1 MNIITSSFKNLF
13 NTAIDAL
20 LTENALTV
28 LCNLKFNNSMAELCY
43 NCYYDSLSKSSS
55 GRYNTIGPHP
65 FPAGSV
71 CPVCMGIGQL
81 QNNTKTENLYLAV
94 IFDSKY
100 FLNISN
106 KVINIPDSSI
116 QTICSL
122 KELHLIKNCNEL
134 IVSDHPTKPYERFS
148 DPMLCGLG
156 NLDYI
161 ITFWKPK

>member
-1 MNIITSSFKNLF
+1 MNIITPEFKNLF
-13 NTAIDAL
+13 NKAIDSL
-20 LTENALTV
+20 LAENALTV
-28 LCNLKFNNSMAELCY
+28 QCTLRFNNSMAELCS
-43 NCYYDSLSKSSS
+43 NCFYDSISKSSS
-55 GRYNTIGPHP
+55 GRYNSTGPYP

-81 QNNTKTENLYLAV
+81 QNNNISKDLYLAV

-106 KVINIPDSSI
+106 KVVNIPDSSI
-116 QTICSL
+116 QTLCSS
-122 KELHLIKNCNEL
+122 KELPLIRNCNEL

-148 DPMLCGLG
+148 DPTLCGLG

>member
-1 MNIITSSFKNLF
+1 MNIISTSFKNLF
-13 NTAIDAL
+13 NTTIDSILA
-20 LTENALTV
+20 ENALTIS
-28 LCNLKFNNSMAELCY
+28 CDLKFNNSTAELCY

-55 GRYNTIGPHP
+55 GRYNTTGPYP
-65 FPAGSV
+65 FAAGSV
-71 CPVCMGIGQL
+71 CPVCVGIGQL
-81 QNNTKTENLYLAV
+81 QNNSKIQNLYLAI

-116 QTICSL
+116 QSICSSDKL
-122 KELHLIKNCNEL
+122 SLIRNCNEL
-134 IVSDHPTKPYERFS
+134 AISEHPNKRYERLS

-161 ITFWKPK
+161 ITFWTPK